1 MVSAR
6 GVYIALGSNLR
17 ERAENL
23 RFARERMDTAD
34 LQVLRVSSIYET
46 EPRGL
51 TEQPWFL
58 NQVLEVETT
67 LSPPQLLARLLD
79 IECDMGRKR
88 DLPNGPRI
96 IDLDIILYGDRV
108 VSEAGLQV
116 PHPRMI
122 ERRFVLEPL
131 AELAAELYH
140 PIHRR
145 TVSELLDGVMDQTV
159 RRTST

>member
-1 MVSAR
+1 
-6 GVYIALGSNLR
+6 
-17 ERAENL
+17 
-23 RFARERMDTAD
+23 MDTAD
-34 LQVLRVSSIYET
+34 LHVLRVSSAYET

-79 IECDMGRKR
+79 VERDMGRQR
-88 DLPNGPRI
+88 DVQNGPRI

-108 VSEAGLQV
+108 IAAPGLQI

-122 ERRFVLEPL
+122 ERRFVLQPL
-131 AELAAELYH
+131 AELAADLRH
-140 PIHRR
+140 PVNRR
-145 TVSELLDGVMDQTV
+145 TVSQLLDGVMDQSV
-159 RRTST
+159 HPTSA

>member
-1 MVSAR
+1 VVAER
-6 GVYIALGSNLR
+6 GVYIGLGSNLG
-17 ERAENL
+17 ERADNL

-34 LQVLRVSSIYET
+34 LHVLRVSSAYET

-79 IECDMGRKR
+79 VERDMGRQR
-88 DLPNGPRI
+88 DVQNGPRI

-108 VSEAGLQV
+108 IAAPGLQI

-122 ERRFVLEPL
+122 ERRFVLQPL
-131 AELAAELYH
+131 AELAADLRH
-140 PIHRR
+140 PVNRR
-145 TVSELLDGVMDQTV
+145 TVSQLLDGVMDQSV
-159 RRTST
+159 HPTSA